1 VQIKFTKNA
10 ISNLNYKNFKLSV
23 KNMLSEMRRSIFV
36 APVGSGQPS
45 LVWDLSFEIFPYKSK
60 NFQFFSLWIKRI
72 SSG

>member
-1 VQIKFTKNA
+1 
-10 ISNLNYKNFKLSV
+10 
-23 KNMLSEMRRSIFV
+23 MRRSIFV